1 MILNKYT
8 PPNLNKIFNSK
19 YNINNGRTSFSSRYG
34 SNYNVY
40 EDEINDELMN
50 DPTELE

>member
-1 MILNKYT
+1 MGDDGKPISHSEKLDMIFK
-8 PPNLNKIFNSK
+8 SV
-19 YNINNGRTSFSSRYG
+19 
-34 SNYNVY
+34 VY